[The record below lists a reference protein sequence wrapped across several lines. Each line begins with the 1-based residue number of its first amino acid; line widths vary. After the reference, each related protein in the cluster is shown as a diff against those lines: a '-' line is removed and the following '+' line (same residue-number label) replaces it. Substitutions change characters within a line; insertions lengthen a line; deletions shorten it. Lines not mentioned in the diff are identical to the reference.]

1 MFASVSEYNQ
11 RCSYCLEQVGKD
23 NLRSC
28 RRCRFTR
35 YCSRQC
41 QVNAWPTHKAACS
54 TGEPLKYSLD
64 RPGNRESKKLND
76 DFTKW
81 LNYYR
86 NLICTVAKSAFNLA
100 NSPPNKHATHCMYLV
115 AERQPEAGAIPFY
128 FRMVSGQI
136 ISRQEMVDTFNTMDL
151 TEEQVD
157 SWARDNRGEHTVHIV
172 IQFEDMLRFLWF
184 SLGDIPRYRAID
196 SATANGLAS
205 EWTNVLV
212 GAIDNGWAGPDR
224 DD

>member
-1 MFASVSEYNQ
+1 MSDVFSDYTQ
-11 RCSYCLEQVGKD
+11 KCSYCLKKVGKA
-23 NLRSC
+23 NLKSC
-28 RRCRFTR
+28 SRCRFVK

-41 QVNAWPTHKAACS
+41 QKSAWPTHKAACS
-54 TGEPLKYSLD
+54 TGESLKHKLD
-64 RPGNRESKKLND
+64 QPGNRESKKLND

-100 NSPPNKHATHCMYLV
+100 NSPPNKLATHCMYLV
-115 AERQPEAGAIPFY
+115 VERQPDAGAIPFY

-157 SWARDNRGEHTVHIV
+157 SGHATIAAITQCTLSSSSRTCSASSGFPSGT
-172 IQFEDMLRFLWF
+172 
-184 SLGDIPRYRAID
+184 SLAI
-196 SATANGLAS
+196 SASIRPKRMG
-205 EWTNVLV
+205 
-212 GAIDNGWAGPDR
+212 
-224 DD
+224 